1 MLSAYF
7 DPRGRRIR
15 ALRDGPSG
23 ALFEAFAHA
32 LLQTGYPTSTARQH
46 LGAAEHFL
54 HCTTHRGWS
63 VAELNER
70 SLTRF
75 DRHLRRCRCRY
86 RHADRTHV
94 LYGARLFLQT
104 LREAGISAAP
114 AMAVEPQDPAL
125 LRAFRRWM
133 HEQRGTCDTTLSN
146 YARPLR
152 ALLTRLGAE
161 PSQFDASRL
170 RRFVLDRSRASGWAA
185 AKTCTTALRMFV
197 RFLIADGQGAVGLD
211 AAIPT
216 LAHWRLAALPRYL
229 GSDEVERVIE
239 SCDRTSPVGRRNRA
253 MLLLLARLGLR
264 AGDIRQLRLGDIDWR
279 GGWIHVCGKS
289 RRLTRLPLTQE
300 VGDAIVGYVQDGRPA
315 AQTDAVFVGCR
326 APFRAFAPGVVPLI
340 VGRALDRA
348 GVVRPSRGAA
358 HLLRHSVATS
368 MLRHGASL
376 QDIGTLLR
384 HRSIETTQIY
394 AKVDVLALQPIAQPW
409 PEVQPC

>member
-1 MLSAYF
+1 MLSTYF

-23 ALFEAFAHA
+23 ALFEEFAHA
-32 LLQTGYPTSTARQH
+32 LLQSGYPASTARKH

-54 HCTTHRGWS
+54 HWATQRRWS
-63 VAELNER
+63 VAELTER

-75 DRHLRRCRCRY
+75 DRHLGRCRCRY
-86 RHADRTHV
+86 RHAARTHV
-94 LYGARLFLQT
+94 LYGARLFLQA
-104 LREAGISAAP
+104 LREAGVSVAP
-114 AMAVEPQDPAL
+114 AMAAAPQDPAL
-125 LRAFRRWM
+125 LRAFSRWM
-133 HEQRGTCDTTLSN
+133 QEQRGTCDTTLSN

-152 ALLTRLGAE
+152 ALLTRLGDD
-161 PSQFDASRL
+161 PSQFDARSL
-170 RRFVLDRSRASGWAA
+170 RGFVLERSRVSGWAA

-197 RFLIADGQGAVGLD
+197 RFLIADGQCAVGLD

-216 LAHWRLAALPRYL
+216 LAQWRLAALPRYL
-229 GSDEVERVIE
+229 GVEEVERVIA

-264 AGDIRQLRLGDIDWR
+264 AGDIRQMRLSDIDW
-279 GGWIHVCGKS
+279 GGAVIHVSGKS
-289 RRLTRLPLTQE
+289 RRLTQLPLTQE
-300 VGDAIVGYVQDGRPA
+300 VGDALVAYVQQGRPA

-326 APFRAFAPGVVPLI
+326 APFRALAPGVVPLI

-394 AKVDVLALQPIAQPW
+394 AKVDVVALQGIAQAW
-409 PEVQPC
+409 PEVPPC